1 MGNIIQTLPVH
12 IANQIAAGEVIQR
25 PASAVKELLEN
36 AVDAGATSIQLIIED
51 AGKSLLQVIDDG
63 VGMSEMDARNCFGR
77 HATSKIAAVDD
88 LFRINTM
95 GFRGEALAS
104 VAAVSQVI
112 LKTKRPDDEL
122 GTLIEVENS
131 EVVRNEPCATS
142 KGTSIAMKNLFFN
155 VPARR
160 NFLKSN
166 AVELRHIT
174 DEFIHVALA
183 FPEIFFLMKSNG
195 QEVFHLGRGGLK
207 QRIIQL
213 TGNHM
218 SSQLVAVSEKTD
230 YLDIS
235 GYIGKPSV
243 AKKTRGE
250 QYLFVNRR
258 YVRNPYLNH
267 AIISAYEEMIPQGSF
282 PFFVLFIELD
292 PAQVDVNVHPT
303 KQEIKFVDEKI
314 VYAFIRSAIRH
325 SLAQF
330 SIAPSMDFSLE
341 PAIQQLDAIAKP
353 FTEVQKKQTEDGGIY
368 KSFIDRNQ
376 AHRIGSSSNLGNW
389 KDFFESAPKEHKAI
403 QSDAGFKDDLQ
414 QEMEKWKS
422 KPGNGALMLLFNQPV
437 FQLHQTYIVFEQH
450 QGMTIL
456 HQQLAHQQI
465 LFEKFRSAWKGKA
478 MTIQQNLFPQVIN
491 LSAKDALLMQN
502 ILPDLLHMGYQL
514 EPFGNNT
521 FLLQGSPA
529 DHPTDNDLQV
539 LEMILEDIK
548 DATSSLHQQ
557 YRERIA
563 KAMARKHA
571 VKSGAILSEEQM
583 RDIVERLSLCL
594 QSGVHFDGKPLFV
607 EVKKDFLTDSFGI

>member
-1 MGNIIQTLPVH
+1 
-12 IANQIAAGEVIQR
+12 
-25 PASAVKELLEN
+25 
-36 AVDAGATSIQLIIED
+36 
-51 AGKSLLQVIDDG
+51 
-63 VGMSEMDARNCFGR
+63 R

-88 LFRINTM
+88 LFRISTM

-104 VAAVSQVI
+104 ISAVSQVI
-112 LKTKRPDDEL
+112 LKTRRPDDEL
-122 GTLIEVENS
+122 GTLLEVENS
-131 EVVRNEPCATS
+131 EIVRQEPCQVS
-142 KGTSIAMKNLFFN
+142 HGTSIAMKNLFFN

-166 AVELRHIT
+166 AVELRHIS

-235 GYIGKPSV
+235 GYIGKPAV

-258 YVRNPYLNH
+258 YVKNPYLNH
-267 AIISAYEEMIPQGSF
+267 AIVSAYEEMIPQGSF

-292 PAQVDVNVHPT
+292 PAHVDVNVHPT

-353 FTEVQKKQTEDGGIY
+353 FTEVQKKEAEDGGIY
-368 KSFIDRNQ
+368 KSFIDRHQ
-376 AHRIGSSSNLGNW
+376 AHRIGSSSNLSNW
-389 KDFFESAPKEHKAI
+389 KDFFESAPKEKRVVQHE
-403 QSDAGFKDDLQ
+403 AGFKDDLQ

-422 KPGNGALMLLFNQPV
+422 KPGNAALQLLYNNPI

-450 QGMTIL
+450 QGLTIL

-465 LFEKFRSAWKGKA
+465 LFEKFRVAWQGKA

-491 LSAKDALLMQN
+491 LSATDTQLLQN
-502 ILPDLLHMGYQL
+502 ILSDLLHMGYQL
-514 EPFGNNT
+514 EPFGANT

-529 DHPTDNDLQV
+529 DHPTDNDQQV

-548 DATSSLHQQ
+548 DASSSLHQQ

-571 VKSGAILSEEQM
+571 IKAGAILTEELM
-583 RDIVERLSLCL
+583 RDIVERLSLCH
-594 QSGVHFDGKPLFV
+594 QSGVHFDGKPIFV
-607 EVKKDFLTDSFGI
+607 EVKKDFLSDSFGI

>member
-1 MGNIIQTLPVH
+1 MN
-12 IANQIAAGEVIQR
+12 
-25 PASAVKELLEN
+25 
-36 AVDAGATSIQLIIED
+36 
-51 AGKSLLQVIDDG
+51 
-63 VGMSEMDARNCFGR
+63 
-77 HATSKIAAVDD
+77 
-88 LFRINTM
+88 
-95 GFRGEALAS
+95 
-104 VAAVSQVI
+104 
-112 LKTKRPDDEL
+112 
-122 GTLIEVENS
+122 
-131 EVVRNEPCATS
+131 
-142 KGTSIAMKNLFFN
+142 
-155 VPARR
+155 
-160 NFLKSN
+160 
-166 AVELRHIT
+166 
-174 DEFIHVALA
+174 
-183 FPEIFFLMKSNG
+183 
-195 QEVFHLGRGGLK
+195 
-207 QRIIQL
+207 
-213 TGNHM
+213 
-218 SSQLVAVSEKTD
+218 SQLVAVSEKTD

-258 YVRNPYLNH
+258 FVRNPYLNH
-267 AIISAYEEMIPQGSF
+267 AIVSAYEEVIPQGSF

-325 SLAQF
+325 ALAQF

-353 FTEVQKKQTEDGGIY
+353 FTAEQKKEAEGGGIY
-368 KSFIDRNQ
+368 KSFIDRHQ
-376 AHRIGSSSNLGNW
+376 AHRIGSSSNLSNW
-389 KDFFESAPKEHKAI
+389 KDFFESAPKEQQVVQA
-403 QSDAGFKDDLQ
+403 DAGFKEHLQ
-414 QEMEKWKS
+414 QEMEKWKL
-422 KPGNGALMLLFNQPV
+422 KPGNAALQLMFNNPV

-465 LFEKFRSAWKGKA
+465 LFEKFKTTWQGKA

-491 LSAKDALLMQN
+491 LSASDAQLMQT

-529 DHPTDNDLQV
+529 DHPTDNEQLV

-548 DATSSLHQQ
+548 DVSYSLHQQ

-571 VKSGAILSEEQM
+571 VKSGAILTEEVM

-594 QSGVHFDGKPLFV
+594 QSAIHFDGKPIFV